1 MPEGGLLWS
10 GGLDSTL
17 LVIAAKEANRSFTI
31 CQFRA
36 FMTKTQTRR
45 SDALIAQLDIEVF
58 SFPFS
63 NRYLIG
69 QDNEI
74 AVVFEYA
81 VGDTVI
87 PNLRDAI
94 DGDICVADI
103 GGAARDGSPFATIKH
118 WIVGSRADDEH
129 YASPGKVIPAK
140 TWEAGTTVFTAP
152 LHDWTRNEVKGALRE
167 FGHDATEAS
176 EIEDTNNIAICRLC
190 LNGKGKVFCPKENTE
205 IDAVIWDRNLN
216 TRMFQ
221 EKFGLTKD

>member
-1 MPEGGLLWS
+1 MKVGTGGACTMTAWS
-10 GGLDSTL
+10 RVSF
-17 LVIAAKEANRSFTI
+17 RSGTVVTTE
-31 CQFRA
+31 RA
-36 FMTKTQTRR
+36 LK
-45 SDALIAQLDIEVF
+45 
-58 SFPFS
+58 
-63 NRYLIG
+63 
-69 QDNEI
+69 
-74 AVVFEYA
+74 
-81 VGDTVI
+81 
-87 PNLRDAI
+87 LRV

-103 GGAARDGSPFATIKH
+103 GGAVRDGSPFASIKH

-176 EIEDTNNIAICRLC
+176 EIEDTGNIAICRLC